1 VNRFGLRFVRVH
13 LIRVSQITSV
23 NVRHAFKPRHARD
36 FKQEA
41 SNQSLRVVPGRLSLA
56 WAAPFAGAGCGR
68 LSRARV
74 AAVHRRR
81 GLLHCGRGGTA
92 TAFHTAGAAVC
103 GQSGQTLRRPDAA
116 GLQPVRK
123 PHSYKPDLSA
133 ILSIKAAQDGRSWH
147 QQAQVC
153 VTASKLLCIVPGL

>member
-1 VNRFGLRFVRVH
+1 MSPIRSGAPDPSVPGAAVYRWPGLR
-13 LIRVSQITSV
+13 
-23 NVRHAFKPRHARD
+23 P
-36 FKQEA
+36 
-41 SNQSLRVVPGRLSLA
+41 
-56 WAAPFAGAGCGR
+56 
-68 LSRARV
+68 SRALG
-74 AAVHRRR
+74 AAVCRGR
-81 GLLHCGRGGTA
+81 GLQPSI
-92 TAFHTAGAAVC
+92 AGAACSIAGAEAQPRRFTRQVRLC

-123 PHSYKPDLSA
+123 PHTYKPDLSA